1 MIRVNLLPR
10 VSRKAA
16 AGGMRSMLVGFVA
29 LLVLAGLGYGWWS
42 VYGHARTL
50 EGRIVSMQAELKRL
64 EVVAN
69 KVDKFKADKKTLE
82 ERIKVINSLLISQR
96 VPVHLLQ
103 ALNDELPDEVWLN
116 SIAKTGTRLVIR
128 GYSFTDFGIANLMTR
143 LGRTAP
149 LLQEVEL
156 VVSEQAEVQKVPVK
170 KFEIL
175 CRVTG

>member
-16 AGGMRSMLVGFVA
+16 AGGMRSMLVGVVA

-103 ALNDELPDEVWLN
+103 ALNDELPD
-116 SIAKTGTRLVIR
+116 
-128 GYSFTDFGIANLMTR
+128 
-143 LGRTAP
+143 
-149 LLQEVEL
+149 
-156 VVSEQAEVQKVPVK
+156 
-170 KFEIL
+170 
-175 CRVTG
+175 